1 MIHLLG
7 MCLFLMR
14 GSGAGVYRPMPMTY
28 VNPLHYPISQPQP
41 VYPIKNVGPPIY
53 PNVQQGYP
61 NPPWYQQPG
70 QGNVY
75 PAPAAAPVV
84 PAPLL
89 PMNPPQNNRM
99 VLIAAPTNPNP
110 NPNTECECGMENT
123 KPQEN
128 VNRLFDLNFN
138 FNFNRIIGGDETL
151 TNQYPWQVI
160 IYSSEGP
167 NVGNMDGWMMCGGSI
182 ISPIHILTAGHCVRN
197 NTHIKHHLKPMT
209 VYVGMH
215 VPPHAHTSN
224 DIKAEAKQV
233 EEVFPHPKYTDPNN
247 CDQGVYDYAIMKLKS
262 PLVYSDSVKPICLP
276 ASPSPTYENQ
286 WAKVIGWA
294 GCKNR

>member
-7 MCLFLMR
+7 MCLLLMR
-14 GSGAGVYRPMPMTY
+14 RSGAGVYRPMPMTY

-89 PMNPPQNNRM
+89 PMNPTQNNRM
-99 VLIAAPTNPNP
+99 VLIAAPTNP

-151 TNQYPWQVI
+151 ARLI
-160 IYSSEGP
+160 
-167 NVGNMDGWMMCGGSI
+167 
-182 ISPIHILTAGHCVRN
+182 
-197 NTHIKHHLKPMT
+197 MT
-209 VYVGMH
+209 
-215 VPPHAHTSN
+215 P
-224 DIKAEAKQV
+224 
-233 EEVFPHPKYTDPNN
+233 
-247 CDQGVYDYAIMKLKS
+247 
-262 PLVYSDSVKPICLP
+262 
-276 ASPSPTYENQ
+276 
-286 WAKVIGWA
+286 
-294 GCKNR
+294 